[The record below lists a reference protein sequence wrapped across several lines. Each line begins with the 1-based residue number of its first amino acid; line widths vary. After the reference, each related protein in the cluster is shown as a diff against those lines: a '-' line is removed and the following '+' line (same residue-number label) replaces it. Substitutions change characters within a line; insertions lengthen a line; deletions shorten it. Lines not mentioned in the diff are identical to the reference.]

1 MMDTMN
7 TTRTEQSP
15 HLSEYYYILTKHKW
29 TISASL
35 FLIIT
40 LTMLFSF
47 LMKPVYQATTTM
59 IIEKEQT
66 TSPLTRERIDY
77 ESYSSQS
84 LTFNTHFK
92 LITSSPVIQNVI
104 KTLRLDQAKKDIEV
118 SPWREFLSVLKK
130 NIHLLLGKEKKPLTP
145 QEKLFQLSKKLKN
158 KIEIEHV
165 RDTRI
170 LKVRVEDHDPVMAE
184 DIANTLA
191 KSYVN
196 YNIENRLKSSRHT
209 LSWMTDR
216 LYEMKK
222 KLEDSEE
229 EFLIYKQRAKLFSI
243 KGKQDII
250 TKKIEDFNDAYLQ
263 ARNKRLELDTK
274 LTELQR
280 LLKKRG
286 NIVNVRSLID
296 NLLIDNL
303 YNQLLESEVE
313 LSRLSDVYKS
323 KHPKITQIKTK
334 IDKTRKKLN
343 GELIKEMENL
353 RAGRSVLLAKER
365 SLTKTIADFENDALE
380 TSKKELKYSILER
393 NLETNKRLYDTLLSR
408 IKESNIIGNTSVS
421 NIRIVGEGLVSKDP
435 IKPKKKL
442 NLILSIIFGLMTGIG
457 ISFLWEYL
465 DQSLRTEEDIQKYL
479 NVPILSVIPIAD
491 KAERTKEQS
500 K

>member
-1 MMDTMN
+1 
-7 TTRTEQSP
+7 
-15 HLSEYYYILTKHKW
+15 
-29 TISASL
+29 
-35 FLIIT
+35 
-40 LTMLFSF
+40 
-47 LMKPVYQATTTM
+47 MKPVYQATTTL

-66 TSPLTRERIDY
+66 TSSLTRERIDY

-104 KTLRLDQAKKDIEV
+104 KTLKLDQTKKDIEV

-130 NIHLLLGKEKKPLTP
+130 NIYLLLGKEKKPLTP
-145 QEKLFQLSKKLKN
+145 QETLGQLSMKLKK
-158 KIEIEHV
+158 KIDIEHV
-165 RDTRI
+165 RDTRM
-170 LKVRVEDHDPVMAE
+170 LKVSIEDHDPIMAR

-191 KSYVN
+191 TSYIK
-196 YNIENRLKSSRHT
+196 YNIENRLRSSRNT
-209 LSWMTDR
+209 LIWMTDR

-222 KLEDSEE
+222 KLEDAEK
-229 EFLIYKQRAKLFSI
+229 EFLTYKQRSKIFSI
-243 KGKQDII
+243 KGKHII
-250 TKKIEDFNDAYLQ
+250 IAKKIEDYNNAYLQ

-274 LTELQR
+274 LAELQR

-286 NIVNVRSLID
+286 NILNVRSLID
-296 NLLIDNL
+296 NPLIDNL

-323 KHPKITQIKTK
+323 KHPKISQIKTK

-343 GELIKEMENL
+343 GELEKEMENL

-365 SLTKTIADFENDALE
+365 VLEKTIAGFENDAME
-380 TSKKELKYSILER
+380 TSGKELKYAILER
-393 NLETNKRLYDTLLSR
+393 NVETNKRLYDTLLSR
-408 IKESNIIGNTSVS
+408 IKESNLIGNTSVS
-421 NIRIVGEGLVSKDP
+421 NIRIAEKAIVLKDP
-435 IKPKKKL
+435 IKPKKML

-465 DQSLRTEEDIQKYL
+465 DQSMHSEEDIQKYL
-479 NVPILSVIPIAD
+479 NVPVLTVIPIAD
-491 KAERTKEQS
+491 TAERTKEQS

>member
-7 TTRTEQSP
+7 TTKTEQSP

-29 TISASL
+29 TIIASL

-47 LMKPVYQATTTM
+47 LMKPVYRATTTL
-59 IIEKEQT
+59 IIEKEET

-92 LITSSPVIQNVI
+92 LITSYPVMQNVI
-104 KTLRLDQAKKDIEV
+104 TTLKLDQTKKDIEV
-118 SPWREFLSVLKK
+118 SPWREFLSVVKK
-130 NIHLLLGKEKKPLTP
+130 NIYLLLGKEKKPLTP
-145 QEKLFQLSKKLKN
+145 QETLVQLTMKLRN
-158 KIEIEHV
+158 KIDIEHV
-165 RDTRI
+165 RDTRM
-170 LKVRVEDHDPVMAE
+170 LKVNVEDQDPIMAG

-191 KSYVN
+191 TSYIK
-196 YNIENRLKSSRHT
+196 YNIESRLRSSQNT
-209 LSWMTDR
+209 LIWMTDR

-222 KLEDSEE
+222 KLEDAEK
-229 EFLIYKQRAKLFSI
+229 EFLTYKQRIKVFSI
-243 KGKQDII
+243 KGKHVII
-250 TKKIEDFNDAYLQ
+250 AKQIEDFNNAYLQ

-274 LTELQR
+274 LAELQR
-280 LLKKRG
+280 LLQKRG
-286 NIVNVRSLID
+286 NILNVRSLID
-296 NLLIDNL
+296 NPLIDNL

-323 KHPKITQIKTK
+323 KHPKIFQIKTK

-343 GELIKEMENL
+343 GELEKEMENL

-365 SLTKTIADFENDALE
+365 VLEKTIAGFENDAME
-380 TSKKELKYSILER
+380 TSGKELKYSILER
-393 NLETNKRLYDTLLSR
+393 NVETNKRLYDTLLSR
-408 IKESNIIGNTSVS
+408 IKESNVIGNSSVS
-421 NIRIVGEGLVSKDP
+421 NIRIAEKAIVSKDP
-435 IKPKKKL
+435 IKPKKML

-465 DQSLRTEEDIQKYL
+465 DQSMHTEEDIQKYL
-479 NVPILSVIPIAD
+479 NVPVLTVIPIAD
-491 KAERTKEQS
+491 TAERTKEQS